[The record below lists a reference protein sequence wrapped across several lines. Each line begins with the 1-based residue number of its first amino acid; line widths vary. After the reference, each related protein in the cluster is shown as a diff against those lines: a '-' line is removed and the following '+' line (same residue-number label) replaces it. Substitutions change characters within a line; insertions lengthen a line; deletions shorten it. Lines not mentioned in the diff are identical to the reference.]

1 MSGINNMIEVLD
13 MISNGIDPL
22 TGEVVDVENLK
33 KDSAFQNALKK
44 LIQIY
49 RRTSTGGVYAQFEA
63 TDRFLKPR
71 RLMRLLPLWS
81 PTTPMYGLL
90 RPIITA

>member
-44 LIQIY
+44 LIQTY
-49 RRTSTGGVYAQFEA
+49 RRTPLCADT
-63 TDRFLKPR
+63 FL
-71 RLMRLLPLWS
+71 
-81 PTTPMYGLL
+81 
-90 RPIITA
+90 A